1 MGTHAKSS
9 LYLVSL
15 DLVGQKVIF
24 FCFILPVCRKWI
36 CIFSSVCLCCV
47 PEEFFSRNYTG
58 KWFSGLFVCFF
69 FSLVRIWYRSRC
81 KTSFSRLYI
90 MSAVVILVRRQHA
103 QNREI
108 VPRLSANLRTFF
120 DNCCWCPVGQSCY
133 KNRKLYFALNFAFR
147 FGFSPYIYPVLSCD
161 CRVWLPKSTNKG
173 RFVDDGLVSLFPPP
187 GGKEV
192 LPHMA
197 YTVIFR
203 WTGYGVWPVLNK
215 VYNCSR
221 VSPNSKQGIACTID
235 LICLMKFVCTPST
248 QTQWR

>member
-1 MGTHAKSS
+1 M
-9 LYLVSL
+9 
-15 DLVGQKVIF
+15 
-24 FCFILPVCRKWI
+24 
-36 CIFSSVCLCCV
+36 
-47 PEEFFSRNYTG
+47 
-58 KWFSGLFVCFF
+58 
-69 FSLVRIWYRSRC
+69 SRC

-90 MSAVVILVRRQHA
+90 VSAVVILVRRQHA

-120 DNCCWCPVGQSCY
+120 DNCFWCPVGQSCY
-133 KNRKLYFALNFAFR
+133 MNGKLYFALNFAFR
-147 FGFSPYIYPVLSCD
+147 FGCSPYIYPVLPCD

-173 RFVDDGLVSLFPPP
+173 RYVDDGLVSLFPPPP

-197 YTVIFR
+197 YTVMFR
-203 WTGYGVWPVLNK
+203 WRGYGVWPILNK

-221 VSPNSKQGIACTID
+221 VCPNSKQGIACTID

>member
-15 DLVGQKVIF
+15 DFIGQKSNF
-24 FCFILPVCRKWI
+24 LILFYQSVENGFASFHLYVCAAFLKN
-36 CIFSSVCLCCV
+36 FSQEIIQENDFQVCL
-47 PEEFFSRNYTG
+47 FF
-58 KWFSGLFVCFF
+58 V
-69 FSLVRIWYRSRC
+69 FSLVRIWYMSRC

-133 KNRKLYFALNFAFR
+133 RNGKLYFAFR
-147 FGFSPYIYPVLSCD
+147 FGCSPYIYPVLPCD

-187 GGKEV
+187 PGGKEI

-197 YTVIFR
+197 YTVMFS

-221 VSPNSKQGIACTID
+221 VCPNSKQGIACTID
-235 LICLMKFVCTPST
+235 LICLMKFVS
-248 QTQWR
+248 QWR

>member
-1 MGTHAKSS
+1 MDLHLFICMFVLRSWRIFLKK
-9 LYLVSL
+9 LYR
-15 DLVGQKVIF
+15 KMIF
-24 FCFILPVCRKWI
+24 RF
-36 CIFSSVCLCCV
+36 VCL
-47 PEEFFSRNYTG
+47 
-58 KWFSGLFVCFF
+58 FF

-147 FGFSPYIYPVLSCD
+147 FGCSPYIYPVLSCD

-187 GGKEV
+187 PGGEGGT
-192 LPHMA
+192 PP
-197 YTVIFR
+197 
-203 WTGYGVWPVLNK
+203 YGLYGDIPLDRVWCLT
-215 VYNCSR
+215 CL
-221 VSPNSKQGIACTID
+221 KQG
-235 LICLMKFVCTPST
+235 V
-248 QTQWR
+248 